1 MVPILINKDA
11 FEPSYNDFKFTVQNC
26 NHFWTNLRNICF
38 LVPWKIENK
47 TKQKHG
53 NLKIRYKV
61 IVVSI
66 GT

>member
-1 MVPILINKDA
+1 MVPILIKKDA

-53 NLKIRYKV
+53 NLKI
-61 IVVSI
+61 S
-66 GT
+66 